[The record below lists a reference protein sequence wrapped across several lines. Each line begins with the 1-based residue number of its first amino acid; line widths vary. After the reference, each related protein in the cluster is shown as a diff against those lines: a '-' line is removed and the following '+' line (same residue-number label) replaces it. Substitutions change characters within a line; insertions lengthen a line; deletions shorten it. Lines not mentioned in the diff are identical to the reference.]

1 MVSSGHNDGTL
12 SMSTTSPLITIP
24 KVVMPSTYYK
34 PSAIHKTTINLMP
47 STSKALQQQVT
58 PQNIKNYLS
67 VKKTTIDLTS
77 DIRTARDQKVRFSMD
92 GPNGLSNLP
101 TR

>member
-47 STSKALQQQVT
+47 STSKAL
-58 PQNIKNYLS
+58 
-67 VKKTTIDLTS
+67 
-77 DIRTARDQKVRFSMD
+77 
-92 GPNGLSNLP
+92 
-101 TR
+101 